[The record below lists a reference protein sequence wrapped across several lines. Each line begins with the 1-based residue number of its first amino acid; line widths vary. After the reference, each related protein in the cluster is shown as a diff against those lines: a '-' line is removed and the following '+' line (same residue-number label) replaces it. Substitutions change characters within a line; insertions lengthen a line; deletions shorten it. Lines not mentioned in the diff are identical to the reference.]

1 VLLITIFT
9 NYALLIS
16 ILKKSNLITIIFINK
31 LNLHLIRAKEYLFKF
46 LLLIRHKLSKANF
59 VLNALFKLLIVDNP
73 KPETI
78 NNIIRISLTK
88 EGELDTLFACNAFIN
103 KIARNKVYNKFNKYY
118 TFAATLIKIA
128 PDFKEKFI

>member
-1 VLLITIFT
+1 M
-9 NYALLIS
+9 
-16 ILKKSNLITIIFINK
+16 
-31 LNLHLIRAKEYLFKF
+31 
-46 LLLIRHKLSKANF
+46 
-59 VLNALFKLLIVDNP
+59 LNALFKLLIVDNP

-118 TFAATLIKIA
+118 AFAATFIKIA

>member
-1 VLLITIFT
+1 
-9 NYALLIS
+9 
-16 ILKKSNLITIIFINK
+16 
-31 LNLHLIRAKEYLFKF
+31 
-46 LLLIRHKLSKANF
+46 

>member
-31 LNLHLIRAKEYLFKF
+31 LNLHLVRAKEYLFKF